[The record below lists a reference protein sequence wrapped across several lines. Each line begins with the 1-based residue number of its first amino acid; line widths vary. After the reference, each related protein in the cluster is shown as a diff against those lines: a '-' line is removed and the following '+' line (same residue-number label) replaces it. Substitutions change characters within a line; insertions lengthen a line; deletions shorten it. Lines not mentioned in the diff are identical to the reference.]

1 MASKFQVTP
10 VSEHQAQLIQAWAVS
25 TGRPVSALCAS
36 LLDQAVSSAME
47 QGRIPTN
54 VTEMVDELFEEE
66 RELARLEVQLA
77 QLKARNSRFV
87 SLNGLIAATKYEI
100 EEEKASKQNTLK
112 QSKKTTVDK

>member
-1 MASKFQVTP
+1 
-10 VSEHQAQLIQAWAVS
+10 
-25 TGRPVSALCAS
+25 
-36 LLDQAVSSAME
+36 ME

-100 EEEKASKQNTLK
+100 EEEKASKQKTLK
-112 QSKKTTVDK
+112 QSKKTAIDK

>member
-1 MASKFQVTP
+1 
-10 VSEHQAQLIQAWAVS
+10 
-25 TGRPVSALCAS
+25 
-36 LLDQAVSSAME
+36 ME